1 MNNCDKRDLNS
12 RQGGFGGTISHQS
25 NFIACFDAIIKWMG
39 DGYEVDHIYL
49 DSSETFDMASQ
60 ESSVL
65 KFDSVL
71 LPVRSL

>member
-1 MNNCDKRDLNS
+1 
-12 RQGGFGGTISHQS
+12 
-25 NFIACFDAIIKWMG
+25 MG

-60 ESSVL
+60 EFSVL